1 MMGKIDTGGR
11 CVRSSGG
18 GRGGLLGRFEW
29 FVLLCDVSRVACVCC
44 LFLVAMEE
52 YCRY

>member
-18 GRGGLLGRFEW
+18 GRGVVGET
-29 FVLLCDVSRVACVCC
+29 
-44 LFLVAMEE
+44 
-52 YCRY
+52 

>member
-18 GRGGLLGRFEW
+18 GRGG
-29 FVLLCDVSRVACVCC
+29 C
-44 LFLVAMEE
+44 
-52 YCRY
+52 